1 MSMTAVTLR
10 RAGAADQPALCSL
23 WCTAWQETYPAFD
36 YQARWP
42 GMWAHWQGSQ
52 AEIFVASREDAGA
65 SPIIGMLVLIQK
77 AGDVLELEQI
87 ALPSSERGSG
97 TAHLLMLFAKQ
108 QARSVLRLTVNAFND
123 RAIRFY
129 EREDFER
136 IGSGV
141 NPASGLPTFD
151 YEWRR

>member
-36 YQARWP
+36 YLARWP

-77 AGDVLELEQI
+77 VSDVLELEQI
-87 ALPSSERGSG
+87 ALPSSERGSVAAAPAA
-97 TAHLLMLFAKQ
+97 TAPRVNCCKA
-108 QARSVLRLTVNAFND
+108 AR
-123 RAIRFY
+123 
-129 EREDFER
+129 RE
-136 IGSGV
+136 IGVIVGPRCAAGESRQI
-141 NPASGLPTFD
+141 F
-151 YEWRR
+151 